1 MAEPELGVLTRQC
14 LDQRIGRLVQV
25 SELAQQWTQARNRR
39 QAGIDWQFRTAD
51 ARIKLKYL
59 FPKIEK

>member
-1 MAEPELGVLTRQC
+1 MPGPAHWPLAR
-14 LDQRIGRLVQV
+14 V
-25 SELAQQWTQARNRR
+25 SELAQQWAEARNRR

-59 FPKIEK
+59 YPKIEE